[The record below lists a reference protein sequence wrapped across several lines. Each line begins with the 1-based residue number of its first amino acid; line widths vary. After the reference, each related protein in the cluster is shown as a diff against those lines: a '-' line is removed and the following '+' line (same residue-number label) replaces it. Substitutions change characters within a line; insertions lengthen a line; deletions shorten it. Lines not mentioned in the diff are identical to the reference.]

1 MKDEDY
7 ENCHPL
13 NVRCTTKT
21 PPKSRRV
28 KVSKISEVYL
38 RPCQTFMMA
47 FFFANAEFS

>member
-13 NVRCTTKT
+13 HVRCTTKA

-47 FFFANAEFS
+47 FVFCECGI